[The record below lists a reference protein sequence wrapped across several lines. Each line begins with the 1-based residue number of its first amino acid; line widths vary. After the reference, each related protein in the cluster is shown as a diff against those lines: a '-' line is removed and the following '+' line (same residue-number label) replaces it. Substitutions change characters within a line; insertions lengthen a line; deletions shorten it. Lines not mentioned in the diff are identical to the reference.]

1 MNQLCPNC
9 KTQLSTPW
17 KFCPQC
23 GVPITQE
30 THKHIPQEVEP
41 APVKSSFAGLYFG
54 LIAAPMLIIVG
65 GMLCLTGLG
74 AFLGVPMI
82 IAGIIAPLV
91 GPLLGFEAVRGKC
104 PWCGAPASSLK
115 SHQSF
120 ECDACRKRI
129 AIKDRKFVAVA

>member
-1 MNQLCPNC
+1 MTELCPNC
-9 KTQLSTPW
+9 KTQLSAPW

-23 GVPITQE
+23 ATAIAREAP
-30 THKHIPQEVEP
+30 KHTPLEVEP
-41 APVKSSFAGLYFG
+41 APVKNSFAGLYFG
-54 LIAAPMLIIVG
+54 LIAAPMLIILG

-91 GPLLGFEAVRGKC
+91 GPILGLEAIRGKC
-104 PWCGAPASSLK
+104 PWCGAPASSLR

-120 ECDACRKRI
+120 ECDVCGGRI
-129 AIKDRKFVAVA
+129 GIKDRKFVAVT